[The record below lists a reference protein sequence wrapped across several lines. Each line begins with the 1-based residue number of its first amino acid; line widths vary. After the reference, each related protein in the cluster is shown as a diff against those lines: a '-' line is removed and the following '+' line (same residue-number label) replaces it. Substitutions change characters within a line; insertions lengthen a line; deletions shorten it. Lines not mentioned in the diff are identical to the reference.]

1 MVVDPACGT
10 LVDERYPADVAVYLD
25 RHYCFCSAEC
35 RAAFERNPSA
45 FAGVFAEHKR
55 TDRMAGGR
63 PSTLQTRV
71 ARGVTLSLG
80 CAVAGVLGI
89 GLLLGD
95 GLTFT
100 LSGVGLIVLAVV
112 VLMRVRPC
120 S

>member
-1 MVVDPACGT
+1 MIVRIVRGVVT
-10 LVDERYPADVAVYLD
+10 VRVA
-25 RHYCFCSAEC
+25 R
-35 RAAFERNPSA
+35 
-45 FAGVFAEHKR
+45 GV
-55 TDRMAGGR
+55 TV
-63 PSTLQTRV
+63 RV